1 MIAPVLGGRMPMSP
15 DDRRWPWLV
24 YLTVLVPLVGQ
35 PIVVLA
41 SSVLY
46 SVGAGSGP
54 KAAARINR
62 HAWIAV
68 AMNIV
73 LTLGVLRLVGR

>member
-1 MIAPVLGGRMPMSP
+1 MSP

-24 YLTVLVPLVGQ
+24 YATVLVPLVGQ
-35 PIVVLA
+35 PLVVFG

-46 SVGAGSGP
+46 FRWRRRWP
-54 KAAARINR
+54 REAARLNR

-73 LTLGVLRLVGR
+73 LTLGVLRLVRR